1 MSNINSEKSD
11 FLFLLFPLFL
21 WKALSMV
28 GFINGEKAFSHERA
42 SINGTID
49 GKKSRSILREVEV
62 WEVEKKCYKEIF
74 NNSKMD
80 VL

>member
-1 MSNINSEKSD
+1 
-11 FLFLLFPLFL
+11 
-21 WKALSMV
+21 MV

-49 GKKSRSILREVEV
+49 GKKSRFILREVEV

-74 NNSKMD
+74 NNSKMN

>member
-21 WKALSMV
+21 RKAIIALSMV
-28 GFINGEKAFSHERA
+28 GFINGEKAFSRKTV

-49 GKKSRSILREVEV
+49 GKKSRFILWEVEV
-62 WEVEKKCYKEIF
+62 WEVEESVTRKFSIILK
-74 NNSKMD
+74 
-80 VL
+80 